1 MDSTTRAVR
10 ALTDPTADIL
20 GPVLLPGARPAV
32 PQPLEVE
39 QAMRVVDVLAA
50 AGVPP
55 QPDDDEWLPPLPVS
69 DPGRT
74 LPR

>member
-20 GPVLLPGARPAV
+20 GPVLRPGATPAV

-55 QPDDDEWLPPLPVS
+55 QPDDDEWLPSLRLS
-69 DPGRT
+69 
-74 LPR
+74 